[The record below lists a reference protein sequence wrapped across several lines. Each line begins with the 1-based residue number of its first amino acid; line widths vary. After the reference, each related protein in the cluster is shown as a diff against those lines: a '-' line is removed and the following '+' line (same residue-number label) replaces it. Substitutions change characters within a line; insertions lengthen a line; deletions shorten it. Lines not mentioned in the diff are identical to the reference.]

1 MTFEKH
7 HLVENIID
15 LDIKNKDEIYNY
27 IGKPFNGVLE
37 YSDFK
42 FYGKETYVN
51 GIHHGIFYIKSIKDK
66 FGCIE
71 KRIEI
76 YFYGE
81 VRFVFQF
88 NSTNDTEYNIYSL
101 GYDDIELIRLRCEK
115 GEAINIKNNYIY
127 NRQELDYDKLVAEN
141 RSFIDSYLE
150 LQYELYSLQTIL
162 RLSDYAKDTK
172 VMNAYLVQQDMKKY
186 LGKTVPDT
194 FMEKFV
200 WQEEQI
206 PFISQEDNLSSEIRY
221 LGGVSVGFNDISQKA
236 VATITV
242 FDIEKQ
248 EIVDVVTHSEE
259 DVTMHI
265 PDLFAFN
272 EVKWVLKVYDKLT
285 IKPQLLFCDGHGLE
299 HPRNMGL
306 ATFLGIQLNLP
317 TIGVAKK
324 RLVGYYDKETLGKEK
339 GDNTTLLYDS
349 KVVGKALRTQVS
361 ENPVYIST
369 GNKISLETSIEWV
382 KKMTVDSRVPFVL
395 ENAIQKTRELL
406 PEQFRIDF
414 LNDEPNNNGIII

>member
-1 MTFEKH
+1 MENFYIQEEKENFNEFDHPSLKIHNGFLFTGVYESLNQNAYSRITFVKGVMH
-7 HLVENIID
+7 GVYLYFNNNGCSVNIKLFD
-15 LDIKNKDEIYNY
+15 KTRFNVQYNY
-27 IGKPFNGVLE
+27 NYPNIDDNNNYLLCYDFISLSRKYNVLGQKE
-37 YSDFK
+37 ETFGENNLFK
-42 FYGKETYVN
+42 REELNYDDL
-51 GIHHGIFYIKSIKDK
+51 IKKNIDI
-66 FGCIE
+66 IE
-71 KRIEI
+71 KYNSYIEE
-76 YFYGE
+76 GE
-81 VRFVFQF
+81 HMDYDTFV
-88 NSTNDTEYNIYSL
+88 YCH
-101 GYDDIELIRLRCEK
+101 GDIER
-115 GEAINIKNNYIY
+115 
-127 NRQELDYDKLVAEN
+127 
-141 RSFIDSYLE
+141 
-150 LQYELYSLQTIL
+150 
-162 RLSDYAKDTK
+162 YAK
-172 VMNAYLVQQDMKKY
+172 VFSAYLIQKDMKEY
-186 LGKTVPDT
+186 LGETFPDT

-206 PFISQEDNLSSEIRY
+206 PFISQEDNLSLEIRY
-221 LGGVSVGFNDISQKA
+221 LGGVSVGFHDISQKA

-242 FDIEKQ
+242 FDVEKQ

-272 EVKWVLKVYDKLT
+272 EIKWVLKAYDKLT

-339 GDNTTLLYDS
+339 GDSTTLLYDS
-349 KVVGKALRTQVS
+349 KVVGKALRTQIS
-361 ENPVYIST
+361 ENPVYVSA